1 MTEPLTFLAQV
12 APTDCALQFGH
23 DGARVEIWSKD
34 IITDFAEACKLVGY
48 TGKVLALSFFEPT
61 GQDAMLT
68 FTASIAGINSAIRM
82 SANRVKVKFDVP
94 QTHKTAAARLA
105 GMTERVYRLEVA
117 IEGETQKREPKPP
130 KEPTPYGKFWQTMDK
145 AGFHNRHDVRTWINA
160 HDLMEAATKER
171 MRKAW
176 RVTSR
181 ANEMSPDDV
190 VAWLM
195 DQPESHGAITMV
207 RKIAAGHWQH
217 NI

>member
-145 AGFHNRHDVRTWINA
+145 AGFHNRHDVRDWLQKIGASEAEAKAAIRMRFSVQSRATELSPSRLA
-160 HDLMEAATKER
+160 QALSDDGYEAAASFIEGY
-171 MRKAW
+171 
-176 RVTSR
+176 
-181 ANEMSPDDV
+181 NY
-190 VAWLM
+190 
-195 DQPESHGAITMV
+195 
-207 RKIAAGHWQH
+207 
-217 NI
+217 